1 MSDVS
6 LLLSSSFA
14 ITIQGGRGKER
25 HLAVVEGYCLC
36 SKTPRWTLLVFIYL
50 SDCYAL
56 PTFTLCIRV
65 LDGLHFVV
73 FLECVCL

>member
-73 FLECVCL
+73 FLEGVCL